1 MARDEQGKFVSTNQK
16 AKSNSTKAV
25 KSLSGLSSTSKIR
38 FPLKLGFN
46 LTTLVILIIVVA
58 GAAGSAYFYNNYQS
72 SQEELD
78 KLKKDPNTLARQESK
93 DLVDKVG
100 KLVELPKGE
109 NPTIATVADKSK
121 LAKQPFFAK
130 AKNGDKVLI
139 YTEAKRAILYRPST
153 NKIIEIAPVRIG
165 EDQPV
170 TKDEST
176 QESEPTETP

>member
-1 MARDEQGKFVSTNQK
+1 MARDEQGKFTTNNQQTK
-16 AKSNSTKAV
+16 NNSTKVV
-25 KSLSGLSSTSKIR
+25 KPLGRSFAAPKIG

-46 LTTLVILIIVVA
+46 LTTLIILIIVVA
-58 GAAGSAYFYNNYQS
+58 GAAGSVYFYNNYQS

-78 KLKKDPNTLARQESK
+78 KLKKDPNTLAKQESK

-139 YTEAKRAILYRPST
+139 YTEAKRAILYRPIT
-153 NKIIEIAPVRIG
+153 NKIIEIAPVQIG
-165 EDQPV
+165 EDQPS
-170 TKDEST
+170 TKDKST
-176 QESEPTETP
+176 PESESTETP